1 MRRHHTSVSL
11 SLSRGRTVILFPTD
25 HSSGGKSSVY
35 EILGEFQA
43 KILTAVKWA
52 EQMVESMR
60 MLGPAIAINRSE
72 VASTN
77 GVQGG
82 EDCPSHNG
90 PRAPLQM
97 YLRYC
102 TLALSMLSVS
112 VFA

>member
-1 MRRHHTSVSL
+1 VAVLLSYSPQIILVEAKVLFMRSL
-11 SLSRGRTVILFPTD
+11 VNS
-25 HSSGGKSSVY
+25 
-35 EILGEFQA
+35 QA